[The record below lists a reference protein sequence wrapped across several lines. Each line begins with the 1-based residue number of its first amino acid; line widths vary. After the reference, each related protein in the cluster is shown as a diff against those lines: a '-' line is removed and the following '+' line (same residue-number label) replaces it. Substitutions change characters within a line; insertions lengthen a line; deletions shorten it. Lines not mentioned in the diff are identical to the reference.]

1 MSRTKAHKTSQ
12 YATVSIEQHNA
23 IDLLILG
30 HTDHAVAEQIGVARE
45 TICRWRNENPYFM
58 AELNRRRKAVW
69 QTAHERIRGLVGK
82 AIDIV
87 EKALNADDVK
97 AAFTV
102 LKAANLYGH
111 VEAPK
116 GGTEPELVLLAQAEA
131 WAAQELR
138 RQGTSG
144 DPLGMLLA
152 AAAKPPLIRQRME
165 VLRRTYRMETGN
177 ETPQDQDTT
186 RGR

>member
-69 QTAHERIRGLVGK
+69 QTAHERLRGLVGK
-82 AIDIV
+82 AIDIL

-97 AAFTV
+97 AALTV
-102 LKAANLYGH
+102 LKATNLYGH
-111 VEAPK
+111 VEAPQ
-116 GGTEPELVLLAQAEA
+116 GETDPDLVLLVQAEA
-131 WAAQELR
+131 WAVQELR
-138 RQGTSG
+138 RQGPPD
-144 DPLGMLLA
+144 DPLALLVYDG
-152 AAAKPPLIRQRME
+152 AKARLTQQRLE
-165 VLRRTYRMETGN
+165 ELRRAYLTETGDK
-177 ETPQDQDTT
+177 T
-186 RGR
+186 

>member
-58 AELNRRRKAVW
+58 AELNRQRKAVW
-69 QTAHERIRGLVGK
+69 QTAHERLRGLVGK

-97 AAFTV
+97 AALTV
-102 LKAANLYGH
+102 LKATNLYGH
-111 VEAPK
+111 VEAPQ
-116 GGTEPELVLLAQAEA
+116 GETDPDLVLLVQAEA
-131 WAAQELR
+131 WAVQELR
-138 RQGTSG
+138 RQGPPD
-144 DPLGMLLA
+144 DPLALLVYDG
-152 AAAKPPLIRQRME
+152 AKAHLTQQRLE
-165 VLRRTYRMETGN
+165 ELRRAYLTETGDK
-177 ETPQDQDTT
+177 T
-186 RGR
+186 